1 MSKLFRWFIFHLK
14 AHLHLLKNFFMWILP
29 VCLNVKTLT
38 LNMKHSA
45 NFLQN
50 EMARLEKL
58 KEFDI
63 SSWKAPDLKEV
74 ESFFDR
80 ILKTLLTSLL
90 FFRNCR
96 QVEILWVFAC
106 YVTQQDIADYR
117 PAEIFLRNQ
126 IFIYY
131 LLLLLF
137 IYYYLLL
144 FILFIIIYLL
154 FIIF

>member
-1 MSKLFRWFIFHLK
+1 
-14 AHLHLLKNFFMWILP
+14 
-29 VCLNVKTLT
+29 
-38 LNMKHSA
+38 MKHLA

-58 KEFDI
+58 KEFGI

-90 FFRNCR
+90 FFRNWR

-106 YVTQQDIADYR
+106 YVTLQDIADYR
-117 PAEIFLRNQ
+117 PAENF
-126 IFIYY
+126 
-131 LLLLLF
+131 
-137 IYYYLLL
+137 
-144 FILFIIIYLL
+144 
-154 FIIF
+154 

>member
-1 MSKLFRWFIFHLK
+1 
-14 AHLHLLKNFFMWILP
+14 
-29 VCLNVKTLT
+29 
-38 LNMKHSA
+38 MKHLA

-80 ILKTLLTSLL
+80 ILKTLLTSL
-90 FFRNCR
+90 FFFLGTAGRWKFFECLLLTSLNKIWLTIDFR
-96 QVEILWVFAC
+96 
-106 YVTQQDIADYR
+106 DI
-117 PAEIFLRNQ
+117 F
-126 IFIYY
+126 YY

-137 IYYYLLL
+137 IIIYYYL
-144 FILFIIIYLL
+144 FIIILFIYYYIIYLL
-154 FIIF
+154 FIIIF

>member
-1 MSKLFRWFIFHLK
+1 
-14 AHLHLLKNFFMWILP
+14 
-29 VCLNVKTLT
+29 
-38 LNMKHSA
+38 MKHLA

-90 FFRNCR
+90 FFFVRTAGRWKFFECLLLTSLNKISR
-96 QVEILWVFAC
+96 YKI
-106 YVTQQDIADYR
+106 I
-117 PAEIFLRNQ
+117 
-126 IFIYY
+126 IYY

-137 IYYYLLL
+137 IYYYLLY
-144 FILFIIIYLL
+144 ILFIYLL
-154 FIIF
+154 F